1 MNAIRGWLR
10 GWFNRYLD
18 VPAEDAIIR
27 QRHRS
32 FLILLLIIAGASVVG
47 VFQVLIFYPHL
58 ESMILM
64 VFATVLIVVLAWFTR
79 RQHHWPPYVFLIFLM
94 FVIHYQFGWAINSP
108 FALLFALPVI
118 SAPLIA
124 PPWTAL
130 FVAGIEA
137 LILYVIGGEDAL
149 GLLPLMILG
158 ILGGVAWISSAS
170 LVQSVTQAHENA
182 ESLAESN
189 EELLERQEELR
200 QRTAELERRTRYMQ
214 ATVTVARAAAS
225 VLDVQEL
232 LTRVVNLVSEQF
244 GFYHAGLFLID
255 RGGEWAV
262 LQAASS
268 AGGQRML
275 ARGHRLRV
283 GAQGTVGYVTKHGE
297 ARIALDVGEDAVFF
311 DNPDLPNTHS
321 AVTLPLRA
329 RGEIIGALDVQSGEP
344 AAFTQEEAAVLQAL
358 ADQVALAISNARL
371 FAQAQESL
379 EAERRAYGEMGREA
393 WTELLQLRRE
403 LAYRGDEEGVAAAED
418 DWRPET
424 KRAWQEAAVTVHQDE
439 GTGEASL
446 AVPIQASGRVIGVID
461 TYKPAGAGDWSRE
474 EIRLV
479 ENLAEQLSV
488 ALESARFYEDI
499 QRRAA
504 RERLTRE
511 ITDHIRQASDIETLI
526 KTTVQEITDVLQ
538 TSSTFVKLHPSEE
551 TPEETPAAS
560 DAPDAAIPREEL

>member
-1 MNAIRGWLR
+1 MNILQRWL
-10 GWFNRYLD
+10 NRYLN
-18 VPAEDAIIR
+18 VPTEDAIVR
-27 QRHRS
+27 QRQRS
-32 FLILLLIIAGASVVG
+32 FLILLLIMAGASG
-47 VFQVLIFYPHL
+47 LAVFQVLIFYPEL
-58 ESMILM
+58 QSIILM
-64 VFATVLIVVLAWFTR
+64 VITVILIVALAWFAHY
-79 RQHHWPPYVFLIFLM
+79 QHRWPPYVFLAFMMI
-94 FVIHYQFGWAINSP
+94 AIPYEFSEDIDSP
-108 FALLFALPVI
+108 LALLLVLPVVI
-118 SAPLIA
+118 APLIT
-124 PPWTAL
+124 PPWVVGPVTAIQIL
-130 FVAGIEA
+130 VLYA
-137 LILYVIGGEDAL
+137 LVGFEITGM
-149 GLLPLMILG
+149 LPLIILG
-158 ILGGVAWISSAS
+158 VLGGVAWFSSTTLLS
-170 LVQSVTQAHENA
+170 SVREAQENA
-182 ESLAESN
+182 ESVAEVN
-189 EELLERQEELR
+189 EELLERQDELR
-200 QRTAELERRTRYMQ
+200 ERTEVLERRTRYMQ

-225 VLDVQEL
+225 MLEVQKL

-244 GFYHAGLFLID
+244 GFYHAGLFLLD
-255 RGGEWAV
+255 RSGEWAV

-268 AGGQRML
+268 EGGRRML

-283 GAQGTVGYVTKHGE
+283 GAQGTVGYVTEHGE

-344 AAFTQEEAAVLQAL
+344 AAFTQEEASVLQAL

-371 FAQAQESL
+371 FARAQESL

-393 WTELLQLRRE
+393 WAELLQLRRE
-403 LAYRGDEEGVAAAED
+403 LAYRGDEEGVTAATED
-418 DWRPET
+418 GWRPET

-439 GTGEASL
+439 GTGEVSL

-461 TYKPAGAGDWSRE
+461 THKPAGVGDWSRE

-511 ITDHIRQASDIETLI
+511 ITDRIRQASNMEALI
-526 KTTVQEITDVLQ
+526 KTTVREITEVLQ
-538 TSSTFVKLHPSEE
+538 ASSTFVKLHP
-551 TPEETPAAS
+551 PEETV
-560 DAPDAAIPREEL
+560 EEPTEATDGETRALE

>member
-1 MNAIRGWLR
+1 MIQRWLD
-10 GWFNRYLD
+10 RYLD
-18 VPAEDAIIR
+18 VHAEDAVIR
-27 QRHRS
+27 QRQRA
-32 FLILLLIIAGASVVG
+32 FLIILLVIAAADLLG
-47 VFQVLIFYPHL
+47 VFQVLIFLPRL
-58 ESMILM
+58 RSIILIALTF
-64 VFATVLIVVLAWFTR
+64 VVLVVLAWFAR
-79 RQHHWPPYVFLIFLM
+79 RQHRWPPYVFLAFLLA
-94 FVIHYQFGWAINSP
+94 IIPYQFGEGLDSVL
-108 FALLFALPVI
+108 ALVFALPI
-118 SAPLIA
+118 MIAPLIT
-124 PPWTAL
+124 PPWVAL
-130 FVAGIEA
+130 PVAGISTLTVYGLGVA
-137 LILYVIGGEDAL
+137 DMV
-149 GLLPLMILG
+149 GLLPLIILG
-158 ILGGVAWISSAS
+158 ILGGVAWFSSAS
-170 LVQSVTQAHENA
+170 LVRAVEATQKNA
-182 ESLAESN
+182 ESLTEIN

-244 GFYHAGLFLID
+244 DFYHAGLFLLD
-255 RGGEWAV
+255 RSGEWAV

-268 AGGQRML
+268 AGGKRML

-283 GAQGTVGYVTKHGE
+283 GAQGTVGYVTEHGE
-297 ARIALDVGEDAVFF
+297 ARIALDVGEDAAFF

-344 AAFTQEEAAVLQAL
+344 GAFTQEEAAVLQAL

-371 FAQAQESL
+371 FARAQESL

-393 WTELLQLRRE
+393 WAEFLQLRRE
-403 LAYRGDEEGVAAAED
+403 LAYRGDEEGVTAAAED
-418 DWRPET
+418 RWRPET
-424 KRAWQEAAVTVHQDE
+424 KRAWQESAVTVHQDE
-439 GTGEASL
+439 GTGEVSL

-461 TYKPAGAGDWSRE
+461 THKPAGGGEWSRE

-511 ITDHIRQASDIETLI
+511 ITDRLRQASDMETLI

-538 TSSTFVKLHPSEE
+538 ASSTFVKLHPPEE
-551 TPEETPAAS
+551 TPEEMPAAS
-560 DAPDAAIPREEL
+560 DVSDAAIPREEL

>member
-1 MNAIRGWLR
+1 MNVIQRWLE
-10 GWFNRYLD
+10 RYLN
-18 VPAEDAIIR
+18 VQAEDAVTR
-27 QRHRS
+27 QRQRS
-32 FLILLLIIAGASVVG
+32 FLILLLIMAGVSVVG

-64 VFATVLIVVLAWFTR
+64 IFILVLIVILAWFAR
-79 RQHHWPPYVFLIFLM
+79 RQHRWPPYVFLIYLM
-94 FVIHYQFGWAINSP
+94 VVIHYQFGWAINSP

-118 SAPLIA
+118 IAPLIA
-124 PPWTAL
+124 PPWMAL

-137 LILYVIGGEDAL
+137 LILYIIGGEEAL

-158 ILGGVAWISSAS
+158 LLGGVAWFSSAS
-170 LVQSVTQAHENA
+170 LVRSVTQAHENA

-189 EELLERQEELR
+189 EELLERQEDLR
-200 QRTAELERRTRYMQ
+200 HRTAELERRTRYMQ

-232 LTRVVNLVSEQF
+232 LSRVVNLVSEQF

-255 RGGEWAV
+255 RSGEWAV

-268 AGGQRML
+268 AGGKQML
-275 ARGHRLRV
+275 SRGHRLRV

-329 RGEIIGALDVQSGEP
+329 RGEIIGALDVQSSEP
-344 AAFTQEEAAVLQAL
+344 AAFTEEEAAVLQAL

-371 FAQAQESL
+371 FSQAQESL

-393 WTELLQLRRE
+393 WAELLQLRDD
-403 LAYRGDEEGVAAAED
+403 LAYRGDEEGVTSAAGAG
-418 DWRPET
+418 WRPDT
-424 KRAWQEAAVTVHQDE
+424 RRAWQEAAVTVHRDE
-439 GTGEASL
+439 GTGEEAL

-461 TYKPAGAGDWSRE
+461 THKSADAGGWSQE

-511 ITDHIRQASDIETLI
+511 ITDRIRRASDMEALI
-526 KTTVQEITDVLQ
+526 KTTVQEITGALQ
-538 TSSTFVKLHPSEE
+538 ASSTFIKLQP
-551 TPEETPAAS
+551 PEE
-560 DAPDAAIPREEL
+560 